1 MKLTELRQQYPDYND
16 MSDQEFADAFHSKF
30 YSDLPK
36 EEFYSKLGVKTAQPK
51 SSSLVDE
58 FIEGGKGTLSA
69 IGDVA
74 SGVIKVPAAAM
85 LATGGKIA
93 NPDMPLQTHWENA
106 QQAVEDTFPSIGKTF
121 GTNENLGYTAP
132 LKPFELYGEGA
143 AKVAEVAS
151 MGNKDVEGAINIG
164 ANFLPIPLA
173 KPAGRLLKR
182 GIENIDPGLRNV
194 EAKKPASSRMAAL
207 DEIDAQSTMN
217 EVPGTKAGEMPG
229 SVDTEY
235 LAKRRAEQQAME
247 TTVPKPEDY
256 QSRVIND
263 EFLRKAAE
271 ERVSREQATQGPRI
285 DPEEVVRRETATK
298 NQEFLDEFHQRT
310 EELGKRQDYAKAQE
324 AVNQRQAILEREV
337 KDARTRQQVE
347 EILARQAAE
356 RAELQRVSEELAAK
370 QIDQTGLG
378 LGRDTPGGAIV
389 NRKPVVN
396 SRLMGEPAP
405 LPVEAPKPVGLSTG
419 EFGVANKPV
428 ERTPVVDSGLMGVE
442 ALPEVNHLSTG
453 EGKSATGTPTRKP
466 TVPSGVMG
474 LPAKPVADPF
484 KALTNPAVA
493 PRRAEPKRA
502 TVPVREG
509 EKPSSNPWGSIAGI
523 PRSQRGGVNLKEVS
537 NALGKV
543 ENAMSKFYGKIPGHK
558 EVMEGFSQRYPN
570 VEQLRKQIIEAGK
583 NSKQYFN
590 NLQSGS
596 SLSAIQTK
604 DPLIKGVS
612 SIMQAA
618 AKRVDHNIELFVRPI
633 EDGLQRLRKADP
645 QAFIDLGEVFKREML
660 QRKVYSPEQLSQAG
674 FNPEQVQLYTE
685 MRDLYN
691 RTYEAQ
697 NAVLEG
703 QSRPKLSKLEYY
715 MASRWKGDWG
725 TSVYGPDGKLMWVI
739 RGDSKAEVQAGL
751 KHLENSGVEFDKNLT
766 KVEYTKKD
774 PQKFADYPAAYSAMV
789 QHLSEHNPMTKAARE
804 AMETMDAEAVFKM
817 LGQNKHFMT
826 KANVRGFIGDRPW
839 VSKFDDIND
848 MFHQQMQYNKNAF
861 EWAEMQQASKMA
873 DSLLDDPTIAKQ
885 SPDSAQYAR
894 DVVDHYVGRGDH
906 QLFNK
911 VEQQLAKSIGRSQ
924 SEIRNATTGLKSLW
938 ITQKM
943 MTNLGNIFIQ
953 NPLQFVNSLA
963 WHRDLSFSGVKHNAL
978 KTFASATSD
987 TFAGLSQHYGA
998 SLGLDKGMKPV
1009 TKIGQ
1014 DAINYARAN
1023 GMLDMSVFDEH
1034 TDLATPEW
1042 QRKYNKT
1049 VGRAQ
1054 IESDKLS
1061 RFAAFMGYV
1070 HHLDQSGLF
1079 PDKMELF
1086 REAEHYTRG
1095 SMVDN
1100 SFKERPFVI
1109 QDTGSIG
1116 QLGSALQSYSMN
1128 YLNQLAGFSRQ
1139 AAKGNITPLATFLAT
1154 SAALSGVSGVTGF
1167 NWFGDMYDY
1176 LRDNSP
1182 EAYTSLPDF
1191 RKFLYELESDGSF
1204 NSIAMTRGI
1213 PSAIAGADL
1222 GPKFEASLQVPI
1234 AGMVTDIGKQATDVT
1249 SNLAKGDFAKAAYT
1263 VAPAGAAKGA
1273 LEIGTGAFQDKRTG
1287 KYSDTKGNFEKG
1299 FYRSEEDKLY
1309 KKLGLTSIA
1318 EARTKDRIY
1327 FRNRD
1332 AASNSQATQYF
1343 TNKIVKSVFDGDQIN
1358 DRAIQKL
1365 AQVNPEALNN
1375 LGKAIEKEALARGMD
1390 DQALAV
1396 VKMKTLPQIQ
1406 RYMNYADK

>member
-36 EEFYSKLGVKTAQPK
+36 EEFYSKLGVKAGQPK
-51 SSSLVDE
+51 SPSLVDE

-69 IGDVA
+69 IGDIA

-93 NPDMPLQTHWENA
+93 NPDLPLQTHWESA
-106 QQAVEDTFPSIGKTF
+106 QQAMEDTFPSIGKTF

-173 KPAGRLLKR
+173 KPVGKLAKR
-182 GIENIDPGLRNV
+182 AIETVDPGLRNIKV
-194 EAKKPASSRMAAL
+194 EKPSSSRIATL
-207 DEIDAQSTMN
+207 DEIDAKSTMD
-217 EVPGTKAGEMPG
+217 EIPGAKAGEHAAPI
-229 SVDTEY
+229 DPEY
-235 LAKRRAEQQAME
+235 LARRRAEQQAMD
-247 TTVPKPEDY
+247 TTVPKPEDLDA
-256 QSRVIND
+256 RVRNE
-263 EFLRKAAE
+263 EFLSQAAE
-271 ERVSREQATQGPRI
+271 ERAIREQATQGPRI
-285 DPEEVVRRETATK
+285 DPEEIVRRETAAK

-310 EELGKRQDYAKAQE
+310 DELGIKQKAQAEE
-324 AVNQRQAILEREV
+324 AMVERQKLAAEREV
-337 KDARTRQQVE
+337 RDAEVRKQVE
-347 EILARQAAE
+347 EIQAKQEQA
-356 RAELQRVSEELAAK
+356 RAESQTANEQLQQALEAQK
-370 QIDQTGLG
+370 GM
-378 LGRDTPGGAIV
+378 GRDTPGGAIV
-389 NRKPVVN
+389 DRKPVV
-396 SRLMGEPAP
+396 SSGVMG
-405 LPVEAPKPVGLSTG
+405 VEAPK
-419 EFGVANKPV
+419 
-428 ERTPVVDSGLMGVE
+428 
-442 ALPEVNHLSTG
+442 
-453 EGKSATGTPTRKP
+453 AT
-466 TVPSGVMG
+466 
-474 LPAKPVADPF
+474 DPF
-484 KALTNPAVA
+484 KALTNPDVV
-493 PRRAEPKRA
+493 PRTAEPKRA
-502 TVPVREG
+502 TVSVRQA
-509 EKPSSNPWGSIAGI
+509 EKPSSNPWGSIAGV
-523 PRSQRGGVNLKEVS
+523 PRSQRGGVNFKEVS
-537 NALGKV
+537 KALGRA
-543 ENAMSKFYGKIPGHK
+543 ENAMSKFYGKIPGHR
-558 EVMEGFSQRYPN
+558 EVMVGFTQRYPN
-570 VEQLRKQIIEAGK
+570 VEELRKQIISTGK

-590 NLQSGS
+590 KLQSGS

-633 EDGLQRLRKADP
+633 EDGLQKLRKADP
-645 QAFIDLGEVFKREML
+645 QAFMDLGEVFKREML
-660 QRKVYSPEQLSQAG
+660 QRKVYTPEQLSQAG
-674 FNPEQVQLYTE
+674 FTPEQVSLYTD

-703 QSRPKLSKLEYY
+703 QGRPKLSKLEYY

-924 SEIRNATTGLKSLW
+924 SNLRNASTGLKSLW

-943 MTNLGNIFIQ
+943 MTNLGNILIQ

-963 WHRDLSFSGVKHNAL
+963 WHRQLSSSGVNHNPL
-978 KTFASATSD
+978 KTFAASASD

-998 SLGLDKGMKPV
+998 ALGLDKAMKPV

-1034 TDLATPEW
+1034 TDLSTPDW
-1042 QRKYNKT
+1042 QKKYNKT

-1100 SFKERPFVI
+1100 SFKERPFII
-1109 QDTGSIG
+1109 QDTGSVG

-1139 AAKGNITPLATFLAT
+1139 AANGNVTPLATFLAT
-1154 SAALSGVSGVTGF
+1154 SAALSGISGVTGF

-1204 NSIAMTRGI
+1204 NSVAMTRGI

-1234 AGMVTDIGKQATDVT
+1234 AGMVTDIGKQATDVA

-1263 VAPAGAAKGA
+1263 VAPAGAAKGS

-1343 TNKIVKSVFDGDQIN
+1343 TNKIVKSVFDGDQVN

-1390 DQALAV
+1390 DQALAA